1 MYNNYLTS
9 RMDNNESKE
18 PAAPIFT
25 CTLMTITVDSF

>member
-25 CTLMTITVDSF
+25 FHKDKDTKFL